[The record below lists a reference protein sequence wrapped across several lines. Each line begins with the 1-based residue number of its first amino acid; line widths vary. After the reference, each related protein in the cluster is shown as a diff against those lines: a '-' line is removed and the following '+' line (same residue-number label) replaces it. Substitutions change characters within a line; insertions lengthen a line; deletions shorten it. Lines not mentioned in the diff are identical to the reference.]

1 MGSVANRR
9 VSCVGRSMDCGPTVE
24 FSRRARAARDD
35 VKKATILR
43 AKRSAATMGSAGWPV
58 VSGCCQPTRTTPA
71 RNHAAR
77 RAFGGTTLAR
87 DHAQHN
93 GRSME
98 SPAARKHTCTT
109 SVRWNYLPHTITPDM
124 TGNPHHERSN
134 HACTTSVPHNGLPN
148 HTGTTSYQH
157 HGRSYH
163 ASITRTGTT
172 GTGTTGVEESP
183 LIDIK

>member
-1 MGSVANRR
+1 VQSAQRWSSAAASASQQRRQKAN
-9 VSCVGRSMDCGPTVE
+9 DL
-24 FSRRARAARDD
+24 ARAAVGCNDWFGGLAAVAR
-35 VKKATILR
+35 VLPV
-43 AKRSAATMGSAGWPV
+43 SADH
-58 VSGCCQPTRTTPA
+58 SGTEPRGTTGVW
-71 RNHAAR
+71 RNHTNMQSR
-77 RAFGGTTLAR
+77 L
-87 DHAQHN
+87 HN
-93 GRSME
+93 GRSVE
-98 SPAARKHTCTT
+98 SPAARNHTCTT
-109 SVRWNYLPHTITPDM
+109 SVRWNHLPHTITPDM